1 MFRVAWSTKWYWTF
15 IQLAL
20 PDGVPKIMTD
30 DVSYVFSNVRIKGG
44 FY

>member
-1 MFRVAWSTKWYWTF
+1 MFRVSLSTMWYWTF

-30 DVSYVFSNVRIKGG
+30 DVSYMFSNVRINGG